1 MYLCKWCANEGVWNE
16 GDKGGNDCQIR
27 YSFWYGLKW
36 RCLFTYLYRR
46 DFLCDY
52 RCILFIEKKNSENWK
67 NEKIIITSD
76 LSEYQNKYIWNEN
89 IGNEV

>member
-1 MYLCKWCANEGVWNE
+1 MTTDAY
-16 GDKGGNDCQIR
+16 
-27 YSFWYGLKW
+27 YSSK
-36 RCLFTYLYRR
+36 
-46 DFLCDY
+46 
-52 RCILFIEKKNSENWK
+52 KKNSENWK